1 MQNLAQ
7 PSLERPKRLHPAT
20 VNRADVEPNIQTLGR
35 AKSPAEEGSEKPEE
49 SWTPQ
54 EHGP

>member
-1 MQNLAQ
+1 MGADT
-7 PSLERPKRLHPAT
+7 ELHSQ
-20 VNRADVEPNIQTLGR
+20 ILGR
-35 AKSPAEEGSEKPEE
+35 AQSPAEEGEEGSEKPEE